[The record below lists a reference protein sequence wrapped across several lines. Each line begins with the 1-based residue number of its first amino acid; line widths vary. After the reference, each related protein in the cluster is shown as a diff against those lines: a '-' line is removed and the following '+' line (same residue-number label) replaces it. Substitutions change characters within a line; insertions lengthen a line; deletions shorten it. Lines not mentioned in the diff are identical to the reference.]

1 MVDDAECQ
9 QAGGD
14 SRGAA
19 RIHSAGRETELTE
32 RVMLRR
38 ATGRLSLSLS
48 LCMGGRGGRGELRG
62 AIVIIT

>member
-38 ATGRLSLSLS
+38 ATGRLSLSLHGRAGRA
-48 LCMGGRGGRGELRG
+48 GGIKRGDRHYYVE
-62 AIVIIT
+62 